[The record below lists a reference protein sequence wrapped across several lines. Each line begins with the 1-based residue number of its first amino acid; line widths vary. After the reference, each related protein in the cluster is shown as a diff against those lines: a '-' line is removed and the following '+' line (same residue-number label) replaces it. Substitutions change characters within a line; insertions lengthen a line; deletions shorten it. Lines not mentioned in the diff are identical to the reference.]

1 MYCLPKMQPKSTNIA
16 MIKTFSIIIAAHVL
30 VCTKDIIFLP
40 NFAGKGVCL
49 QQSKL
54 KLVQDWI
61 ATNTMTYCQPTA
73 NHQNQTYLLNT
84 PNPLSYRQSQNDQP
98 ITTKTGVINMREKC
112 RNFLQN
118 F

>member
-1 MYCLPKMQPKSTNIA
+1 MYCSPKMQPKPQILP

-30 VCTKDIIFLP
+30 VCTIDIIFLP
-40 NFAGKGVCL
+40 NFAGKGVL
-49 QQSKL
+49 EQSKL

-84 PNPLSYRQSQNDQP
+84 PNPLSYRQSQ
-98 ITTKTGVINMREKC
+98 K
-112 RNFLQN
+112 
-118 F
+118 

>member
-1 MYCLPKMQPKSTNIA
+1 MYCLPKNATEITNIA

-30 VCTKDIIFLP
+30 VCTKDIIFFCLILQ
-40 NFAGKGVCL
+40 AKVCL

-84 PNPLSYRQSQNDQP
+84 PNPFVISSKPKMTQP
-98 ITTKTGVINMREKC
+98 ITTKNRV
-112 RNFLQN
+112 
-118 F
+118 